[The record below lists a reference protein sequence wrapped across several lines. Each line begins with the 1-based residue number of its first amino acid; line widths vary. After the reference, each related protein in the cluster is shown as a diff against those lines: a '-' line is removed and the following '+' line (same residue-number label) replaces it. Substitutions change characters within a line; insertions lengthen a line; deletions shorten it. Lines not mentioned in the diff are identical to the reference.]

1 MNSPDDH
8 RARLGEKAAE
18 LLAEMRQDS
27 GSPPGRSSGPRAGE
41 TAQGG
46 NSVKVLSAILGVV
59 ILVALVIVGLRFM
72 PKNGTVPAEL
82 LGTWETEYPSHAEHP
97 MEIATETVRFHTA
110 EGWMAYAIVQVQS
123 RDEESR
129 VWYRFDYEAEGE
141 EFELTFYYYAPP
153 DERLQFENQPHLE
166 WRKTEREGS

>member
-1 MNSPDDH
+1 MTSPNDH

-18 LLAEMRQDS
+18 LLAEMRQQS

-46 NSVKVLSAILGVV
+46 IRVKVLSAILGVV
-59 ILVALVIVGLRFM
+59 VLVALVIVGIRFL
-72 PKNGTVPAEL
+72 PKDKTVPAEL
-82 LGTWETEYPSHAEHP
+82 LGIWETEYASHAEHP
-97 MEIATETVRFHTA
+97 MEVASDTLRFHTE
-110 EGWMAYAIVQVQS
+110 EGWMAYAIVRVQS
-123 RDEESR
+123 RDEEGR
-129 VWYRFDYEAEGE
+129 VRYRFDYEAEGE

-166 WRKTEREGS
+166 WRKAAAEGS